1 MNQKQDIKEKLVKL
15 YEEWATEKMVSIDA
29 ICPSGS
35 ERNYFRIKS
44 ANKVALG
51 VYHTNEKENSAFIS
65 FSETFTKLNFNT
77 PKIYASRLVD
87 NIYLIED
94 FGDINLFSIVQNKGQ
109 KITENTKLLYK
120 KSLKALFDFQT
131 KGAKHLDFSKCT
143 PRSNLDKQSLIW
155 DLNYFKYYFLKTQK
169 VEFDEELLE
178 NDFQTFSDYLLE
190 ANQNYFV
197 YRDFQSRNIMIR
209 DQEPFFIDYQ
219 GGRMGPLQYDVASL
233 LFQVKANLSS
243 ETREELLNFYLDILP
258 KKTDIEAFKKYYY
271 PYVLIRICQVLGT
284 YGFRGL
290 IERKAHFIQSIPYAV
305 STLKWLLDQL
315 QMDIKIPELSR
326 VLEKVTQLKFNTPSD
341 KKNGLT
347 IHLNSF
353 AYKAGIPTDY
363 SGHGE
368 GFVFDCRSL
377 PNPGRL
383 KEYRHLTGKD
393 EPVKAYLNE
402 YAEVHDF
409 LKHVIQIIEPA
420 ILKFQERKFTDLS
433 INFGC
438 TGGQHRSVF
447 MTETINEYLK
457 SSFQLNIELNHTQ
470 KENWITS
477 D

>member
-1 MNQKQDIKEKLVKL
+1 MNPEIKNKLIRLFEDWSKEK
-15 YEEWATEKMVSIDA
+15 ASSIIQLD
-29 ICPSGS
+29 PSGS

-51 VYHTNEKENSAFIS
+51 VYHVDEKENKAFIS

-87 NIYLIED
+87 HIYLIED
-94 FGDINLFSIVQNKGQ
+94 FGDLNLFSIVLNEGQNLS
-109 KITENTKLLYK
+109 EDTKLLYK
-120 KSLKALFDFQT
+120 KSLKALFEFQT
-131 KGAKHLDFSKCT
+131 KAVNHIDFSKCT
-143 PRSNLDKQSLIW
+143 PRSSLDKQSLIW
-155 DLNYFKYYFLKTQK
+155 DLNYFKYYFLKPQK
-169 VEFDEELLE
+169 IEFDEQLLE
-178 NDFQTFSDYLLE
+178 NDFQTFSDYLLD
-190 ANQNYFV
+190 ADQNYFV
-197 YRDFQSRNIMIR
+197 YRDFQSRNIIIR
-209 DQEPFFIDYQ
+209 DHEPYFIDYQ

-233 LFQVKANLSS
+233 LFQVKANLSP
-243 ETREELLNFYLDILP
+243 ETRAALLDYYLDLLP
-258 KKTDIEAFKKYYY
+258 EKKDIVAFKKHFY
-271 PYVLIRICQVLGT
+271 PYVLIRICQVLGA

-315 QMDIKIPELSR
+315 KMDIKIPELSR
-326 VLEKVTQLKFNTPSD
+326 VLKKVTQLTFNAPKN
-341 KKNGLT
+341 KKPGLT

-353 AYKAGIPTDY
+353 AYKAGIPIDY

-383 KEYRHLTGKD
+383 KEYRHLTGID
-393 EPVKAYLNE
+393 EPVRTYLQE
-402 YAEVHDF
+402 YEEAHDF

-447 MTETINEYLK
+447 MAENINKYLK

-470 KENWITS
+470 KENWITT

>member
-1 MNQKQDIKEKLVKL
+1 MKPEIKNKLLQLFEGWSKEK
-15 YEEWATEKMVSIDA
+15 ADSITRLNS
-29 ICPSGS
+29 SGS

-44 ANKVALG
+44 ANKIALG
-51 VYHTNEKENSAFIS
+51 VYHLNEKENSAFIS
-65 FSETFTKLNFNT
+65 FSETFTSLNFNT
-77 PKIYASRLVD
+77 PKIYANQLTD
-87 NIYLIED
+87 HIYLIED
-94 FGDINLFSIVQNKGQ
+94 LGDLSLFSIVQNEDLE
-109 KITENTKLLYK
+109 ITDETKLLYK
-120 KSLKALFDFQT
+120 KSLKALYEFQT
-131 KGAKHLDFSKCT
+131 KGVKYIDFSKCT
-143 PRSNLDKQSLIW
+143 PRSSLDKQSLIW

-169 VEFDEELLE
+169 IEFDEQQLE
-178 NDFQTFSDYLLE
+178 YDFQTFVDFLLE
-190 ANQNYFV
+190 ANQNFFV
-197 YRDFQSRNIMIR
+197 YRDFQSRNIIIR
-209 DQEPFFIDYQ
+209 DNEPFFIDYQ

-243 ETREELLNFYLDILP
+243 EIREELLNYYLNLLP
-258 KKTDIEAFKKYYY
+258 KKTDIESFKKYYY
-271 PYVLIRICQVLGT
+271 PYVLIRICQVLGA

-305 STLKWLLDQL
+305 KTLKWLLDQM
-315 QMDIKIPELSR
+315 QMDINIPELRR
-326 VLEKVTQLKFNTPSD
+326 VLERVAQLKFNVATD
-341 KKNGLT
+341 KKPGLT
-347 IHLNSF
+347 IHLKSF
-353 AYKAGIPTDY
+353 AYKAGIPIDY

-377 PNPGRL
+377 PNPGRFEAYL
-383 KEYRHLTGKD
+383 HLSGKD
-393 EPVKAYLNE
+393 EPVKSYLNE

-409 LKHVIQIIEPA
+409 VKHVIQIIEPA

-447 MTETINEYLK
+447 MAETINEYLK

>member
-1 MNQKQDIKEKLVKL
+1 MKIDIKNKLIRLFEDWSKEK
-15 YEEWATEKMVSIDA
+15 ASSIIQLD
-29 ICPSGS
+29 PSGS
-35 ERNYFRIKS
+35 ERIYFRIKS

-51 VYHTNEKENSAFIS
+51 VYHKNEKENAAFIS

-94 FGDINLFSIVQNKGQ
+94 FGDLNLFSIVQNEGQ
-109 KITENTKLLYK
+109 NITERTKLLYK
-120 KSLKALFDFQT
+120 KCLKALFEFQT

-143 PRSNLDKQSLIW
+143 PRPSLDKQSLIW

-169 VEFDEELLE
+169 IEFDEQLLE
-178 NDFQTFSDYLLE
+178 YDFRTFSDYLL
-190 ANQNYFV
+190 AADQSYFV
-197 YRDFQSRNIMIR
+197 YRDFQSRNILIR

-233 LFQVKANLSS
+233 LFQVKANLCS
-243 ETREELLNFYLDILP
+243 ETREELLNYYLDLLP
-258 KKTDIEAFKKYYY
+258 EKTDIDAFIKHYY
-271 PYVLIRICQVLGT
+271 PYVLIRICQVLGA

-315 QMDIKIPELSR
+315 KMDIRIPELSR
-326 VLEKVTQLKFNTPSD
+326 VLEKVTQLTFSSAKN
-341 KKNGLT
+341 KKPGLT

-353 AYKAGIPTDY
+353 AYKNGIPMDY

-368 GFVFDCRSL
+368 GFVFDCRFL

-393 EPVKAYLNE
+393 EHVISYLQE
-402 YAEVHDF
+402 HAEVHDF
-409 LKHVIQIIEPA
+409 LKHVIQMVEPA
-420 ILKFQERKFTDLS
+420 IFKFQERKFTDLT

-447 MTETINEYLK
+447 MAENINEYLK
-457 SSFQLNIELNHTQ
+457 TSFQLTIELNHTQ

-477 D
+477 N